1 MIKYILYFGEEGGLI
16 RVLSDI
22 CIFFLDCILGVMDGK
37 GIGVVIGVVIGVI
50 CIGCFWGGVIGL
62 GVFLGVGV
70 CL

>member
-1 MIKYILYFGEEGGLI
+1 MIKYILYFGGEGGLI

-37 GIGVVIGVVIGVI
+37 GIGVI